1 MGVGMRYV
9 EPGAAIIGGAGLAVA
24 LAVGVSVPLA
34 VGIGVVALVI
44 ADARRLSS
52 ALHPAHERERPEP
65 PVVPL
70 HPDEQSWVTR
80 ADDAVSAIHRSI
92 LLSGAGPLQER
103 LAEVATDADGV
114 LEDLR
119 RLAAHVTAT
128 RQASSQ
134 LDLQQLS
141 TDLDRLTGLL
151 ESSDDPDVVRD
162 LQRSVDAV
170 REQLRIGR
178 RLASAR
184 TAMQARIES
193 GGLGLQHLAAQ
204 VSEMTALT
212 TPGTSWQHGERIDD
226 LTTQLEALRE
236 GLSDAG
242 SLSRRA
248 LAMERDGGGDDDPVA
263 P

>member
-1 MGVGMRYV
+1 MRYV
-9 EPGAAIIGGAGLAVA
+9 DPGAAVIGGASVAVA
-24 LAVGVSVPLA
+24 LATGVAVPVA
-34 VGIGVVALVI
+34 IGIGAVALAI
-44 ADARRLSS
+44 ADGGRIATALRSAREPQEEPRQ
-52 ALHPAHERERPEP
+52 PAA
-65 PVVPL
+65 PL
-70 HPDEQSWVTR
+70 HPDEQARVAR
-80 ADDAVSAIHRSI
+80 AEGAVLAIRRSI
-92 LLSGAGPLQER
+92 RLADAGPLRER
-103 LAEVATDADGV
+103 LDEVASAAERV

-119 RLAAHVTAT
+119 RLAAHVAVT
-128 RQASSQ
+128 RQASGQ
-134 LDLQQLS
+134 LDLEQLS
-141 TDLDRLTGLL
+141 TDLDRLTRVL
-151 ESSDDPDVVRD
+151 ESSDDPEVVRD
-162 LQRSVDAV
+162 LQRSVEAV

-178 RLASAR
+178 RLAAAR
-184 TAMQARIES
+184 AAMQARIES
-193 GGLGLQHLAAQ
+193 GGLGLQQLAAQ